1 MEISLN
7 EVGKRY
13 NFNWIFNK
21 VTFDIPSGDCCVFLG
36 ANGSG
41 KSTLL
46 QLISGAII
54 HSSGEIHWKHQ
65 SKIIEPEQIYQYVS
79 IAAPYLDLIEEF
91 TLREHIQF
99 HFSVKQ
105 SIHKLSLDEILDL
118 TELRYAADRRI
129 RYFSSGMRQRIKLIL
144 AILSDTPLLLLDEPL
159 SNLDQKAA
167 EWYRDLIHHY
177 GDGRTIIVS
186 SNHQESE
193 YFFCKRKL
201 NIEDY
206 HF

>member
-21 VTFDIPSGDCCVFLG
+21 VSFEIQNEDSCVFLG

-54 HSSGEIHWKHQ
+54 HSVGEIQWKHQ
-65 SKIIEPEQIYQYVS
+65 NNIIEPECIYQFVS

-99 HFSVKQ
+99 HFSVKK
-105 SIHKLSLDEILDL
+105 SIHKLSMDEILKL
-118 TELRYAADRRI
+118 TGLKYAADRRI
-129 RYFSSGMRQRIKLIL
+129 RYFSSGMRQRIKLTL

-159 SNLDQKAA
+159 SNLDKNAA
-167 EWYRDLIHHY
+167 EWYQDLIKQY
-177 GDGRTIIVS
+177 GPGRTIIVS
-186 SNHQESE
+186 SNHHESE
-193 YFFCKRKL
+193 YFFCKRRL
-201 NIEDY
+201 TLEDY

>member
-21 VTFDIPSGDCCVFLG
+21 VSFEISNGDCCVFLG

-54 HSSGEIHWKHQ
+54 HSAGDIHWKHQ
-65 SKIIEPEQIYQYVS
+65 NKIIEPEHIYQYVS

-99 HFSVKQ
+99 HFSVKK
-105 SIHKLSLDEILDL
+105 SIYKLRLDEILKL
-118 TELRYAADRRI
+118 TGLNYAADRRI
-129 RYFSSGMRQRIKLIL
+129 RYFSSGMRQRIKLTL
-144 AILSDTPLLLLDEPL
+144 
-159 SNLDQKAA
+159 
-167 EWYRDLIHHY
+167 
-177 GDGRTIIVS
+177 
-186 SNHQESE
+186 
-193 YFFCKRKL
+193 
-201 NIEDY
+201 
-206 HF
+206 